1 MADTFLSDTEAPS
14 LGLYL
19 TKTANGMAYEVR
31 RTADD
36 KYLLHGDRVQ
46 VRSFLRGY
54 AAALDHPAIRHITN
68 MVNDEDSTT
77 TDILEAAIDVANIA
91 PGGRS

>member
-1 MADTFLSDTEAPS
+1 MTRI
-14 LGLYL
+14 
-19 TKTANGMAYEVR
+19 EV
-31 RTADD
+31 TQHHIEDAQ
-36 KYLLHGDRVQ
+36 HGDRVQ